1 MRGFVGGNSHQGT
14 DGESV
19 RKRPLLCS
27 LSFPL
32 LVLPNSILR
41 ATRAHTRVVDASPD
55 EAEGLL
61 RELFRDDR
69 LEFCPYSSITL
80 VKPKS
85 RNWCSWEDRGVPEAR
100 FPTLEEA
107 LLPGVV
113 IVAAVERYSD
123 TPHSCPL
130 AYYDVQAR
138 QLHIGATP
146 ASLGIVPTD
155 LDCFKKDGSG
165 IDDRARVLLFGLE
178 KDTLDDYF
186 ACRAPDSLPC
196 MEGVYRRLHNKS
208 EQTKAERAH
217 NFDVFVQIAG
227 MRLRHTQV

>member
-1 MRGFVGGNSHQGT
+1 M
-14 DGESV
+14 
-19 RKRPLLCS
+19 
-27 LSFPL
+27 
-32 LVLPNSILR
+32 LPNSILR

-61 RELFRDDR
+61 RELFQGDR

-80 VKPKS
+80 VKPTS
-85 RNWCSWEDRGVPEAR
+85 RDWFSWEDRGVPEAR

-123 TPHSCPL
+123 TPHSCAL

-165 IDDRARVLLFGLE
+165 IDDQARVLLFGLE

-186 ACRAPDSLPC
+186 ACRGPDSLPC

-217 NFDVFVQIAG
+217 NFNVFVEIAG